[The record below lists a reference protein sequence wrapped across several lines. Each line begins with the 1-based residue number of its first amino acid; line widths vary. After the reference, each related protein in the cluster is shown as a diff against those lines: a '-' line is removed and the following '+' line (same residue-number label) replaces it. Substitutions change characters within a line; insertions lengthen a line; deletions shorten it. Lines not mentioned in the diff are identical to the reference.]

1 MRLTIFT
8 SVEHVHKNNQ
18 YYGYG
23 PYIREMNIWIK
34 YVDEVIIVAPKS
46 KNGEILPMDL
56 HYEHPKLKFVE
67 IPSFNL
73 TTFTNVIRTFFV
85 APIILFRMIRVLK
98 KVGHVHLRCP
108 SNIGLL
114 GCIAQI
120 FFPKLKKSTKF
131 AGNWDPKSEQPLSYR
146 IQKKLLAN
154 TFLTKN
160 IKVLVYG
167 EWPNQTKNIVPFISA
182 SYYENEIVEIEKRDY
197 NGVLNFVFVGS
208 IVVGKRPILT
218 IKIIEELNKRG
229 VSSTLE
235 LFGEGAMFNET
246 KAYIEDNKLN
256 QIVFLRGNQDKE
268 TVKESLKTAHFNIL
282 PSKSEGWPKAV
293 AEGMFFG
300 AIPVATKISCLDW
313 MLDYG
318 NRGILIEP
326 NIAEAANSICD
337 ALENSNLQDMAK
349 RAKKWS
355 QQYTLDT
362 LEEAIRNTITN

>member
-1 MRLTIFT
+1 MKLTIFT
-8 SVEHVHKNNQ
+8 SVEHVLQGNK

-34 YVDEVIIVAPKS
+34 YVDEVTIVAPRS
-46 KNGEILPMDL
+46 KNGDILPMDL
-56 HYEHPKLKFVE
+56 YYVHPNLKFVE

-73 TTFTNVIRTFFV
+73 TTFANVLRTLV
-85 APIILFRMIRVLK
+85 VTPLILYRMINVLR
-98 KVGHVHLRCP
+98 KVDHVHLRCP
-108 SNIGLL
+108 SNTGLL

-131 AGNWDPKSEQPLSYR
+131 AGNWDPNSDQPLSYR
-146 IQKKLLAN
+146 LQKKLLSN
-154 TFLTKN
+154 TTLTKN

-182 SYYENEIVEIEKRDY
+182 SYREEEIEKTGKRNY
-197 NGVLNFVFVGS
+197 NEELHFVFVGS

-229 VSSTLE
+229 TPSKLE
-235 LFGEGAMFNET
+235 LYGEGEMFNEV
-246 KAYIEDNKLN
+246 KSYINDKNLN
-256 QIVFLRGNQDKE
+256 DFIFLRGNQDKE
-268 TVKESLKTAHFNIL
+268 TVKQSLKVAHFNIL

-300 AIPVATKISCLDW
+300 AIPIATKISCLDW
-313 MLDYG
+313 MLGYG
-318 NRGILIEP
+318 DRGILIEP
-326 NIAEAANSICD
+326 NVQDAANSICE
-337 ALENSNLQDMAK
+337 ALKNSNLYDMAM
-349 RAKKWS
+349 RAQKWS

-362 LEEAIRNTITN
+362 LEEAIRKTIID